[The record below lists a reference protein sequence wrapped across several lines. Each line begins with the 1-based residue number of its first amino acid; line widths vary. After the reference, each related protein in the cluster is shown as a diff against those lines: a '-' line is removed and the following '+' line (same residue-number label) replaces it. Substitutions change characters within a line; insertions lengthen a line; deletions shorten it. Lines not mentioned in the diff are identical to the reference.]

1 MGCPAAS
8 HYGADATVFVFGS
21 AAAVRRTRLLA
32 VVVGVGREVRVLAVV
47 AVLRVRG
54 GVRGVGRVLVVLRV
68 RRRVVVVVV
77 VVRRRV
83 LWGRAVLGVMGVVRG
98 RRHVLC
104 CLRRV
109 VQVGRVGLVRYEGGV
124 ARWHQRGLALRRR
137 LPSLAA
143 KERPEDGR
151 GRRVGERGVAAG
163 GALSWRG
170 GSPSRVRT
178 ANDGPLQEG
187 KEESSDTELLRNI
200 QQTNSSLPNSDKE
213 VAKCYTACK

>member
-21 AAAVRRTRLLA
+21 AAAMRRTRLLA
-32 VVVGVGREVRVLAVV
+32 VVVGVGRVVRVLAVV

-54 GVRGVGRVLVVLRV
+54 RVRGVSRVLVVLRV

-77 VVRRRV
+77 VVRGRV
-83 LWGRAVLGVMGVVRG
+83 LWGRAVLRVVG
-98 RRHVLC
+98 MVWGLRHVLC

-124 ARWHQRGLALRRR
+124 ARRHQRGLALRRW

-143 KERPEDGR
+143 EERPEDGR
-151 GRRVGERGVAAG
+151 GRRVGEWGVAAG
-163 GALSWRG
+163 GALPWRG

-178 ANDGPLQEG
+178 ANDGPLWEG
-187 KEESSDTELLRNI
+187 EEASSDTELLRSI
-200 QQTNSSLPNSDKE
+200 Q
-213 VAKCYTACK
+213 